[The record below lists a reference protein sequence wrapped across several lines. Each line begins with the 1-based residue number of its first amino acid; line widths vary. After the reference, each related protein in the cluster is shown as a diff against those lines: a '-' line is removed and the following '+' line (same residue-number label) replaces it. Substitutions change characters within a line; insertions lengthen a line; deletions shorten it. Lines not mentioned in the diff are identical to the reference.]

1 MSSLA
6 LAFIAQRANGQFFL
20 TPNQSEAE
28 AALHHGFVRV
38 IELFP
43 DLDGVVATLEQENR
57 QQAARIKRL
66 ETLLIREGVPI
77 EN

>member
-1 MSSLA
+1 MSNFA

-43 DLDGVVATLEQENR
+43 DLEGVVATLEQENR

>member
-1 MSSLA
+1 VSSLA